1 MNSQQRRHIM
11 ELMAQVATLT
21 STSTMAEIIEAIT
34 SKASASS
41 SEVIFPQLEEAE
53 SILLMF
59 LFKGARCTTLVMEQE
74 ETPTLCNFWFI
85 QNQ

>member
-1 MNSQQRRHIM
+1 M